1 MIILILLKVK
11 ILLTNDRYYQK
22 IVKKIDKHIE
32 KVTFSK
38 RPIINDAVNDLIKGG
53 GKKLR
58 PFLMFLAASF
68 GDYDKEV
75 LLDLGAGIEILH
87 MASLVHDDII
97 DNADLRRGQQT
108 AQRKFGKKE
117 AVFIGDFLLTKTFD
131 ILFDHLDSSALKRIS
146 KNVRLLCEGE
156 IEQAE
161 KRFNFKIDIKDYF
174 RRIRHKTALLFAL
187 SSYLGAY
194 VSDINGKRLNILYK
208 LGLEMGMAFQI
219 QDDILDFEG
228 EEETTGK
235 KLAQDLREGVV
246 TLPVILLLRKEEY
259 RNKYSFLLLK
269 ENDIEVQVS
278 NENSEKGNYANFEKT
293 KINATQSADQ
303 VEKELFSHQKGEFSN
318 EGSVFLKTGNLD
330 EKIITSI
337 IEDVKTSSV
346 LDESREILKTF
357 INRVNKYLSELPKNK
372 AKKKLQKLIDL
383 QIKRKF

>member
-1 MIILILLKVK
+1 MK
-11 ILLTNDRYYQK
+11 ILLTNDRYYKK

-32 KVTFSK
+32 EVTFSK
-38 RPIINDAVNDLIKGG
+38 RPMINDAVSDLIEGG

-75 LLDLGAGIEILH
+75 LLDLGTGIEILH

-131 ILFDHLDSSALKRIS
+131 ILFDHLDSSALKRMS

-156 IEQAE
+156 VEQAE
-161 KRFNFKIDIKDYF
+161 KRFDFKIDIKDYF

-194 VSDINGKRLNILYK
+194 VSDIRGERLNILYK
-208 LGLEMGMAFQI
+208 LGLEIGMAFQI

-228 EEETTGK
+228 EEEETGK

-246 TLPVILLLRKEEY
+246 TLPVILLLRKAEY
-259 RNKYSFLLLK
+259 RDKYRFLLLQ
-269 ENDIEVQVS
+269 ENNQAVEIS
-278 NENSEKGNYANFEKT
+278 NNKSEEIKTENFEQEE
-293 KINATQSADQ
+293 IVSAQSSNGDNFHSYTDDN
-303 VEKELFSHQKGEFSN
+303 KDDEFYD
-318 EGSVFLKTGNLD
+318 EGSLFLESGKLD
-330 EKIITSI
+330 EKIINSI
-337 IEDVKTSSV
+337 IEDVKTSTV

-357 INRVNKYLSELPKNK
+357 IDRVNKYLSELPKNK
-372 AKKKLQKLIDL
+372 AKKKLQKLIEM